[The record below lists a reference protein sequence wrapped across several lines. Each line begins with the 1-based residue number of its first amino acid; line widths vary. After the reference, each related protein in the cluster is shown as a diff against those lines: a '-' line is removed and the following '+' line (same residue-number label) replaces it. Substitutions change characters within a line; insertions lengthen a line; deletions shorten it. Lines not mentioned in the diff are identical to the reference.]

1 MLLALAAVLL
11 VAAPAGD
18 IPLPRPR
25 PAIPETPEVAIETP
39 HGAPSE
45 CDQRLA
51 QVADFEPKPTLEG
64 PRQCGS
70 PDLVLLKTVHL
81 SGVRHVSVEPP
92 AMLRCEMA
100 ESFSAWVRDEV
111 APRLAPIGGGLKIV
125 QHDSAYECRN
135 RNRAATGKIS
145 EHAHGLAI
153 DVKGL
158 VLADK
163 QVVAPTDVNEPK
175 PLRAALRE
183 TACQRFTTVLGPGE
197 PAHDGH
203 IHLDI
208 IQRHGGYRICSWDVR
223 EPIVADVDKKDAAE
237 SAGQAE
243 PPEDIDPETEQTGI
257 ADVPLPRP
265 RRLAPKQKNGARRR
279 RFTQPPPKIS

>member
-1 MLLALAAVLL
+1 MLLALATVLL

-25 PAIPETPEVAIETP
+25 PAIPETLQVAIEMP

-64 PRQCGS
+64 PWQCGS
-70 PDLVLLKTVHL
+70 PDLVLLKAVHL
-81 SGVRHVSVEPP
+81 SGVRHVAVEPP

-125 QHDSAYECRN
+125 QQDSAYECRN

-163 QVVAPTDVNEPK
+163 HVVAPTDVNE
-175 PLRAALRE
+175 RAGCRGCRQE
-183 TACQRFTTVLGPGE
+183 GRC
-197 PAHDGH
+197 
-203 IHLDI
+203 
-208 IQRHGGYRICSWDVR
+208 RI
-223 EPIVADVDKKDAAE
+223 
-237 SAGQAE
+237 G
-243 PPEDIDPETEQTGI
+243 
-257 ADVPLPRP
+257 
-265 RRLAPKQKNGARRR
+265 
-279 RFTQPPPKIS
+279 